1 MLQELGIPTAN
12 VDSESLRACLA
23 EAVTGIYAGWASVG
37 SSPACYKM
45 VMSIGWNPHYGNS
58 EKTAEPWL
66 LHEFDKVRWAGLVRQ
81 CVRGGAAVCEGEQP
95 PAALR
100 SNGHLSR
107 SAHTRSAGLTH
118 QRAWLRRR
126 TACLHSHAA
135 KHSHVP
141 AALLPP
147 AHPLVCLVH
156 QPHLWHQWHR
166 ST

>member
-66 LHEFDKVRWAGLVRQ
+66 LHSRR
-81 CVRGGAAVCEGEQP
+81 QP
-95 PAALR
+95 PRLAPQ
-100 SNGHLSR
+100 G
-107 SAHTRSAGLTH
+107 
-118 QRAWLRRR
+118 AWG
-126 TACLHSHAA
+126 S
-135 KHSHVP
+135 P
-141 AALLPP
+141 A
-147 AHPLVCLVH
+147 
-156 QPHLWHQWHR
+156 
-166 ST
+166 